1 MTCPKCQSQMRTFDR
16 QGVHIDRCDG
26 CQGIFL
32 DRGELE
38 RLVAAEQQHYGAA
51 PPPDPQAPPSY
62 PGQQP
67 GYPGRKPAY
76 PGSPAGYGGY
86 RDSPPAYRD
95 SPRAYRGYQDSP
107 RPYRQRRKG
116 FLEQLFD

>member
-1 MTCPKCQSQMRTFDR
+1 MRTFDR

-38 RLVAAEQQHYGAA
+38 RIVDAEQRHYGVA
-51 PPPDPQAPPSY
+51 PPPDPQGPRPY
-62 PGQQP
+62 PERSRG
-67 GYPGRKPAY
+67 GYPDSPRGFRGGY
-76 PGSPAGYGGY
+76 PDSPRGYRGGYPDSPRGYGGY
-86 RDSPPAYRD
+86 RDSP
-95 SPRAYRGYQDSP
+95 
-107 RPYRQRRKG
+107 RPYRGRRKS

>member
-1 MTCPKCQSQMRTFDR
+1 MRTFDR

-38 RLVAAEQQHYGAA
+38 RIVDAEQRHYGFA
-51 PPPDPQAPPSY
+51 PPLDPRTPP
-62 PGQQP
+62 
-67 GYPGRKPAY
+67 PAY
-76 PGSPAGYGGY
+76 PQTPMAGPPRGGYPDSPRGYHGGHPDSPRGYHGGY
-86 RDSPPAYRD
+86 RDSPP
-95 SPRAYRGYQDSP
+95 
-107 RPYRQRRKG
+107 PYRRRRKS

>member
-1 MTCPKCQSQMRTFDR
+1 MICPKCQSQMRTYDR

-38 RLVAAEQQHYGAA
+38 RVVSAEQRHYGAV
-51 PPPDPQAPPSY
+51 PPDPQAPPPHPGHH
-62 PGQQP
+62 PGQ
-67 GYPGRKPAY
+67 RRAY
-76 PGSPAGYGGY
+76 PDSPRGYGGHGGY
-86 RDSPPAYRD
+86 SDSPPAYR
-95 SPRAYRGYQDSP
+95 GYNDSP
-107 RPYRQRRKG
+107 RPYRRRRKS

>member
-1 MTCPKCQSQMRTFDR
+1 MRTFDR

-38 RLVAAEQQHYGAA
+38 RIMEAEQRHYGSV
-51 PPPDPQAPPSY
+51 PPPDPQAPRPAY
-62 PGQQP
+62 PQQAPPPAYPQQAPPAAP
-67 GYPGRKPAY
+67 GYPRGGY
-76 PGSPAGYGGY
+76 PDSPHGYRGGYPDSPRGYGGGY
-86 RDSPPAYRD
+86 RDSP
-95 SPRAYRGYQDSP
+95 
-107 RPYRQRRKG
+107 RPYRGRRKG

>member
-1 MTCPKCQSQMRTFDR
+1 MRTFDR

-38 RLVAAEQQHYGAA
+38 RVVTAEQRHYGVAPPDPGMP
-51 PPPDPQAPPSY
+51 PPPDPY
-62 PGQQP
+62 GR
-67 GYPGRKPAY
+67 PGR
-76 PGSPAGYGGY
+76 GRGGY
-86 RDSPPAYRD
+86 AD
-95 SPRAYRGYQDSP
+95 SPRGYRPDSPSGYRGYRDSP
-107 RPYRQRRKG
+107 RPYRRRRKS

>member
-1 MTCPKCQSQMRTFDR
+1 VICPKCQSTMRTFDR

-38 RLVAAEQQHYGAA
+38 RIADGEQRHYGVA
-51 PPPDPQAPPSY
+51 PPPDPHSPRPAPPLAR
-62 PGQQP
+62 PHRGA
-67 GYPGRKPAY
+67 GYPD
-76 PGSPAGYGGY
+76 SPGGY
-86 RDSPPAYRD
+86 RG
-95 SPRAYRGYQDSP
+95 GYQDSP
-107 RPYRQRRKG
+107 RGYRDSPRPYRGRRKG